1 MNKITKYILL
11 FAITSGLTALTLNYF
26 EKFIN
31 NEKFNALKIIDPH
44 INKENV
50 VAYVSKIKKWLRDF
64 PFSQGKVYSIIGAN
78 PPEVREALQN
88 FSRNISTEIINN
100 NSLTK
105 EEKNRILWEAF
116 INIEWPQKDNA
127 FRSIIQDYLTGNN
140 PFQIAKELRT
150 TYQTLSADTQNFEIL
165 HDLLEITDSI
175 LKIDSKTLGNQE
187 AQQYNNSLVYVKSL
201 LLDQIKTIPENSQ
214 ESYLIS
220 FAIDLYFPH
229 ATTNEIKSLIST
241 IHATSSSNPEMAL
254 QLYHSIWKNIL
265 SRPSDSIEFTN
276 LLLAYKSPQSTQ
288 SLVFL
293 LKEDGNIVISDV
305 PADTRNILLTHLQSL
320 EKSSEIFVDIK
331 TSINRLRKLH

>member
-11 FAITSGLTALTLNYF
+11 IAITSGLTALTFNYF

-31 NEKFNALKIIDPH
+31 NEKFSTLKIITPH
-44 INKENV
+44 ASKGNV
-50 VAYVSKIKKWLRDF
+50 AIHVSKIKKWLRDF
-64 PFSQGKVYSIIGAN
+64 PFPQEKVYSIMGAN
-78 PPEVREALQN
+78 PPKVREALKN

-105 EEKNRILWEAF
+105 EEKNKILWEAF
-116 INIEWPQKDNA
+116 INIEWPQQDNA

-140 PFQIAKELRT
+140 PFQIAKELRK
-150 TYQTLSADTQNFEIL
+150 TYQTLSADSQNLETL

-175 LKIDSKTLGNQE
+175 LKTDPETLGNQE
-187 AQQYNNSLVYVKSL
+187 VQQYKNSVAHVKSL
-201 LLDQIKTIPENSQ
+201 LLNQIKTIPENSQ
-214 ESYLIS
+214 ESYLTS

-229 ATTNEIKSLIST
+229 ATTKEIESLISR
-241 IHATSSSNPEMAL
+241 IQAISSSNPKMAL
-254 QLYHSIWKNIL
+254 QLYHSTWKNIL
-265 SRPSDSIEFTN
+265 SRPADSIKFTN

-331 TSINRLRKLH
+331 TSINRLRTLE